1 MPFWKKSDDPWDADP
16 ARERE
21 RRERAER
28 EPAESPLDTLRDWNE
43 ARKAKAAERQA
54 ELEAQ
59 PREICPWC
67 GREMER
73 GYMVSGKGDLIW
85 RPGWMTA
92 RSAWLGPPKEVRQR
106 SLRVDDEGDFTTYKT
121 VWYCGD
127 CEKMVIDAKGMRRVS
142 EPYAWP
148 ETPEAKELEG
158 YFRDAKGEDGEE
170 EDPS

>member
-1 MPFWKKSDDPWDADP
+1 MPFWKKSEDPWDLDP
-16 ARERE
+16 AK
-21 RRERAER
+21 ERAKQER
-28 EPAESPLDTLRDWNE
+28 EPLENPLDTLREWNE
-43 ARKAKAAERQA
+43 ERRAKAAAKQA

-59 PREICPWC
+59 PREVCPWC

-73 GYMVSGKGDLIW
+73 GYMVSGRGDLIW

-92 RSAWLGPPKEVRQR
+92 RSAWIGPPKEVRER
-106 SLRVDDEGDFTTYKT
+106 SLRVNDEGDFTPYKT

-142 EPYAWP
+142 EPYTWP
-148 ETPEAKELEG
+148 ESPEAKELEG
-158 YFRDAKGEDGEE
+158 YFRDTQRNKE